1 MVSAHFG
8 KQHIN
13 LVIPIIDF
21 VSFFITGGL
30 TNARK
35 RLFDL
40 HLMNTEDHL
49 FQHNGLSANIF
60 STLDAGPSYSIQNP
74 LIDSDCCDK
83 QQPKGFLGQWI
94 KISLKC
100 PNVSPCFACGELDY
114 GVGSTQKLHWIII
127 LDSPSI
133 PSQTQFN
140 QILCKTSFLIHG
152 STCVGVM
159 LDRELISLN
168 VGLCSPNFAQR
179 RGTGSWSQ
187 RTR

>member
-1 MVSAHFG
+1 
-8 KQHIN
+8 
-13 LVIPIIDF
+13 
-21 VSFFITGGL
+21 
-30 TNARK
+30 
-35 RLFDL
+35 
-40 HLMNTEDHL
+40 
-49 FQHNGLSANIF
+49 
-60 STLDAGPSYSIQNP
+60 
-74 LIDSDCCDK
+74 
-83 QQPKGFLGQWI
+83 LGQWI

-133 PSQTQFN
+133 PYQTQFN

-187 RTR
+187 RTQ

>member
-1 MVSAHFG
+1 MIMYDHASQIFWLPAIFLLLVCRKNVSGAYILSAHFG

-49 FQHNGLSANIF
+49 FPHNGLSANIF

-74 LIDSDCCDK
+74 LIDSDCCDQ
-83 QQPKGFLGQWI
+83 QQPRGFLGQ
-94 KISLKC
+94 
-100 PNVSPCFACGELDY
+100 
-114 GVGSTQKLHWIII
+114 
-127 LDSPSI
+127 
-133 PSQTQFN
+133 
-140 QILCKTSFLIHG
+140 
-152 STCVGVM
+152 
-159 LDRELISLN
+159 
-168 VGLCSPNFAQR
+168 
-179 RGTGSWSQ
+179 
-187 RTR
+187 